1 MLAAE
6 RILPMYYTTTHDQR
20 LKPLA
25 RRLRKN
31 MTAEERHLWF
41 QFLQHY
47 PIRFLRQ
54 KPIQGYIVDF
64 YCAKARLVVEIDGS
78 QHFDPAHKAY
88 DAERT
93 RRLMACGMKVL
104 RFTNREIWTNF
115 SGVQVVIDQEVR
127 KRVRE

>member
-1 MLAAE
+1 
-6 RILPMYYTTTHDQR
+6 MYYETTRDRH
-20 LKPLA
+20 LKHLA
-25 RRLRKN
+25 NHLRKN

-41 QFLQHY
+41 QFLQQY

-78 QHFDPAHKAY
+78 QHFNPAEKAY
-88 DAERT
+88 DLERT

-104 RFTNREIWTNF
+104 RFSNRDIWRNF
-115 SGVQVVIDQEVR
+115 SGVQYVIDKEVR
-127 KRVRE
+127 KRVKQ

>member
-1 MLAAE
+1 
-6 RILPMYYTTTHDQR
+6 MYYETHQDQR

-31 MTAEERHLWF
+31 MTKEERHLWF

-47 PIRFLRQ
+47 PVRFLRQ
-54 KPIQGYIVDF
+54 KTIRGYIADF

-78 QHFDPAHKAY
+78 QHFTPEEKAY

-93 RRLMACGMKVL
+93 RRLTACGMKVI
-104 RFTNREIWTNF
+104 RFTNREIWRKF
-115 SGVQVVIDQEVR
+115 SGSAVR
-127 KRVRE
+127 H